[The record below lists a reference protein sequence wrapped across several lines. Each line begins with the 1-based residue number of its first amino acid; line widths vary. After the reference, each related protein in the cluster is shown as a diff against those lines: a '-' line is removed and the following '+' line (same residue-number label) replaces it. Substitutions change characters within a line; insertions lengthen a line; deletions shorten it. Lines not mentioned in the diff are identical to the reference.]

1 MPPALAFFR
10 RHWLAVLSFERRRIG
25 FLVLGLLHL
34 AALGL
39 VLQTEDELVPRLI
52 FVFTWALLNSVWL
65 LLLRRPAV
73 AASASLVIIVVL
85 ILASK
90 FKQDVLIMSANF
102 LDVLLIDADT
112 ISFLLTVYPDLRW
125 WVTACAVAI
134 VPLIALFWWLDPFRV
149 RMRWATLGALA
160 SLGGLTALS
169 FANPMDRDKAFESVN
184 FVSQFAR
191 SGVLAMVD
199 LSTGGLLEADSLVRD
214 RLPEAGP
221 VTCPLMQRMPHIV
234 MVLDESSFDISGVP
248 GVKAPANYQ
257 SHFRSFDGKN
267 RSLLVEGAGGPTWYT
282 EYNVL
287 SGLSA
292 RSFGHF
298 AEFVTRI
305 AAGRV
310 TRSLPNALRPCGYTS
325 FSVYPW
331 LGAFLSARGFQKSLG
346 IDRFID
352 AKDLNSTEVETDEFY
367 YNYAADLIGRE
378 KKNGPVFVLSY
389 LMANHFP
396 WTYRWRPDLVRDWQ
410 DLGNGSA
417 NGHRIDEYLR
427 RQEISARAYKGFVER
442 LKRDFPGEP
451 FLIVRFGDHQPLFA
465 KHVIDPSLDSVGIG
479 RRIDAADPRYFTTY
493 YAIDALNFRPADL
506 SSAASSLDAA
516 YLPLVVLEAAG
527 VPLDATFA
535 EQKRILGRCNGQ
547 FYLCANGA
555 EVRRFNRLLI
565 DAGLI
570 KQL

>member
-1 MPPALAFFR
+1 MPPARAFFR
-10 RHWLAVLSFERRRIG
+10 RRWFAALAFERRGIG
-25 FLVLGLLHL
+25 FLALGLLHL
-34 AALGL
+34 AALGIL
-39 VLQTEDELVPRLI
+39 LQTEDELVPRII
-52 FVFTWALLNSVWL
+52 FLCAWVLLNSLWL
-65 LLLRRPAV
+65 VLLRRPVV
-73 AASASLVIIVVL
+73 AASASLIVLVVL
-85 ILASK
+85 LLASK

-112 ISFLLTVYPDLRW
+112 LSFLMTVYPNLRW
-125 WVTACAVAI
+125 WVTGCAAVI
-134 VPLIALFWWLDPFRV
+134 VPLIVLFWWVDPLRV
-149 RMRWATLGALA
+149 RMRWAALGALGSVA
-160 SLGGLTALS
+160 VLSALS
-169 FANPMDRDKAFESVN
+169 LANPMDRDKAFEPVN
-184 FVSQFAR
+184 FISQFAR
-191 SGVLAMVD
+191 SGVLAAVD
-199 LSTGGLLEADSLVRD
+199 LSTRGLLDSDAAVRG
-214 RLPEAGP
+214 RLPEIVPAA
-221 VTCPLMQRMPHIV
+221 CPGTQRLPHIV
-234 MVLDESSFDISGVP
+234 MVLDESSFDIGAVP
-248 GVKAPANYQ
+248 GIEVPANYH

-267 RSLLVEGAGGPTWYT
+267 RTLQVEGAGGPTWYT

-331 LGAFLSARGFQKSLG
+331 LGAFLSARGFQKTLG
-346 IDRFID
+346 IDHFLD
-352 AKDLNSTEVETDEFY
+352 AKDLNSKEVETDEFY
-367 YNYAADLIGRE
+367 YNFAADLIARE

-396 WTYRWRPDLVRDWQ
+396 WTYRWRPDLAKDWQ
-410 DLGNGSA
+410 DPGNGSV

-427 RQEISARAYKGFVER
+427 RQEISARAYQGFVER
-442 LKRDFPGEP
+442 LKRDFPDEP

-465 KHVIDPSLDSVGIG
+465 KHVIDPKLDSVAIG
-479 RRIDAADPRYFTTY
+479 RRIDANDPRYFTTY
-493 YAIDALNFRPADL
+493 YAIEALNFRPADM
-506 SSAASSLDAA
+506 SSAASGLDAA

-527 VPLDATFA
+527 VPLDASFA

-547 FYLCANGA
+547 FYLCTNGA